1 MEPRPLPGTVPGVPT
16 WLWIAALVLVLVAGC
31 RGRSGEV
38 APEATP
44 TPTSSP
50 TQAIQAEGSPVPSPT
65 EGTPVST
72 PTPAPGT
79 SQPSP
84 EAQTPQAETPVAVSS
99 PTPVPPTSTPTPSP
113 TRPWVVGTPT
123 PTPTAT
129 PSVEPATPVPTVA
142 GTATPT
148 STPTAT
154 PTPGMGTPTPV
165 PTPTGPPPALG
176 DVVVR
181 SHRSYRVGNTL
192 VVVGEVLNRGEV
204 DAYGVTVSAAFYD
217 GSGRLVGTETQTTL
231 LPWTGPG
238 QTTPFRLELAD
249 APASVA
255 RYDLSLR
262 WDDVSVLDF
271 VRLTLV
277 SQEVRR
283 EEGLVVEGQ
292 VRNDHPFPVAGIQV
306 AATFYDA
313 RGEVV
318 ETARGLVAAESVAP
332 GGAVDYTVQ
341 VGQPELPFDRVEV
354 QVQGYRA
361 FRE

>member
-1 MEPRPLPGTVPGVPT
+1 MEARPLPGRLPGVPT
-16 WLWIAALVLVLVAGC
+16 WFWIGALVLVLVAGC
-31 RGRSGEV
+31 GGRDEEV
-38 APEATP
+38 ALEATP
-44 TPTSSP
+44 MPSP
-50 TQAIQAEGSPVPSPT
+50 TQAEPSPVLSP
-65 EGTPVST
+65 EGETPVPAS
-72 PTPAPGT
+72 TPAPDT
-79 SQPSP
+79 APPIP
-84 EAQTPQAETPVAVSS
+84 ETRTPQAETPTAVAS
-99 PTPVPPTSTPTPSP
+99 PTPVPPTSTPTPTR

-123 PTPTAT
+123 ATPTPT
-129 PSVEPATPVPTVA
+129 PSVAPATPVPTVA

-148 STPTAT
+148 PTPTAT
-154 PTPGMGTPTPV
+154 STPGMGTPTPG
-165 PTPTGPPPALG
+165 PTPTGPPPAQG

-192 VVVGEVLNRGEV
+192 VVVGEVLNRGGV
-204 DAYGVTVSAAFYD
+204 DVYAVTVSAAFYD
-217 GSGRLVGTETQTTL
+217 GSGRLVATETQVTL

-238 QTTPFRLELAD
+238 QTTPFRLELAN
-249 APASVA
+249 APASVE
-255 RYDLSLR
+255 RYELSLR

-292 VRNDHPFPVAGIQV
+292 VRNDHPFPVTGIQV

-313 RGEVV
+313 RGQVV
-318 ETARGLVAAESVAP
+318 ETARGLVEAESVAP
-332 GGAVDYTVQ
+332 GGAADYTVQ
-341 VGQPELPFDRVEV
+341 VGQPELPFERVEV